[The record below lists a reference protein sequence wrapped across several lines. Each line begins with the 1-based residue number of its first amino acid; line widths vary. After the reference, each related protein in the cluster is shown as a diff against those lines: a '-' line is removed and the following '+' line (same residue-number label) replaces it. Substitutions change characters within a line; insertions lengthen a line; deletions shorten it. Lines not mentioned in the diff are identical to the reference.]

1 MRNTH
6 VINALDQLIDIS
18 LLLSRVFVI
27 HVIQIDMHHAHRLW
41 FTDLSDLTGKALKGW
56 VIRNQHARNI
66 IEKRGIRQPFIKRK
80 GHLIAMLFGQV

>member
-1 MRNTH
+1 MSEKELITEFLLAAEQGNADGLKSCLAKN
-6 VINALDQLIDIS
+6 VDINATNRQ
-18 LLLSRVFVI
+18 
-27 HVIQIDMHHAHRLW
+27 
-41 FTDLSDLTGKALKGW
+41 GW